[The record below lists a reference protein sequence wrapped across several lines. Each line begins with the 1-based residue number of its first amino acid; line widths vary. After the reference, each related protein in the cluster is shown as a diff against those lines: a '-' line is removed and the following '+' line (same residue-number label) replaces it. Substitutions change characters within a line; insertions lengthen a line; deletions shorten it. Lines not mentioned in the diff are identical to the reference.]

1 MKTILVLFFVC
12 IHKSLSVDSISDK
25 ITIGWTC
32 DELKQQQTEF
42 KNEYG

>member
-1 MKTILVLFFVC
+1 MKTILLLFSVF
-12 IHKSLSVDSISDK
+12 ITESLSEYSISDK